1 MTTPRLRTIVFTTM
15 ANGRVHPQL
24 TLAHQRIISDLRR
37 RHLQRDDIRRNLRRR
52 LTLLEPGTAQ
62 NPIHVA
68 DHTQPVNPFHVVH
81 LVAEGTM
88 DDDCS
93 ICQEPITKGQDFA
106 RLHCS
111 NIVNHCYHKECILP
125 WLKNNNTCPVCRAD
139 LSRDND
145 DIKV

>member
-24 TLAHQRIISDLRR
+24 TLAHRRIISDLRR
-37 RHLQRDDIRRNLRRR
+37 RHLLRVDGRRNLLRS
-52 LTLLEPGTAQ
+52 LSLLVPGTAHH
-62 NPIHVA
+62 PLTIA
-68 DHTQPVNPFHVVH
+68 VNPFHVVH

-88 DDDCS
+88 DDDCT
-93 ICQEPITKGQDFA
+93 ICQEAITKGQDFA

-139 LSRDND
+139 LSRDTD
-145 DIKV
+145 VDLEVV